1 MEFLKLGRV
10 NRSGWG
16 GVSCGKDTRCSR
28 DECVYYYKKMLC
40 MVCIVEINAPVVEK
54 SRLCKGTRERGVVT

>member
-1 MEFLKLGRV
+1 MSVVERIHDVRV
-10 NRSGWG
+10 S
-16 GVSCGKDTRCSR
+16 VCS
-28 DECVYYYKKMLC
+28 VYYKKMLC